1 MTGRLPPHLPAPAV
15 SASRAAFPAGA
26 TQPVLPGPQIPRAPP
41 GMATVPAPPAP
52 HAPSVCG
59 PGVVA
64 ILSRSGCVAAPR
76 NGRPT
81 PDPRPG
87 GSGTGSAAPALS
99 LGHGDLQQTGPR
111 GAALSHPELGRPQ
124 KHRDSPRV
132 SEHLPRGRL
141 ARACGPRRPRAPSA
155 ACARPAPG
163 EEPAGSRP
171 LSPSRCVRRPPA
183 RPQVPA
189 FFPGRSRFLRSLLSP
204 GSSSRLILPTRPSS
218 RPGPGLRAGCSGRG
232 TGECHSPPR
241 SEAPHG
247 LRALGRPVC
256 PSEQT

>member
-111 GAALSHPELGRPQ
+111 APGSRAFP
-124 KHRDSPRV
+124 PRTR
-132 SEHLPRGRL
+132 EATETPRL
-141 ARACGPRRPRAPSA
+141 APSLGTLPPWPAGPSLRPAAATCAQRRVCAPRPWGGACGLPATEPEPLRPPA
-155 ACARPAPG
+155 ARP
-163 EEPAGSRP
+163 PAGPGFLSWPLP
-171 LSPSRCVRRPPA
+171 LSPLS
-183 RPQVPA
+183 
-189 FFPGRSRFLRSLLSP
+189 SL
-204 GSSSRLILPTRPSS
+204 
-218 RPGPGLRAGCSGRG
+218 PGLFQ
-232 TGECHSPPR
+232 PPHP
-241 SEAPHG
+241 AHP
-247 LRALGRPVC
+247 PF
-256 PSEQT
+256 Q